1 MSPDFRLRESELR
14 AVWLSVQQC
23 SKITFW
29 GGAYEDGDVLR
40 KYRLSGW
47 LIWVGVL
54 VLLVAGFAMS
64 PIANLAASE
73 TSAYSE
79 LRAFSEVLSLVE
91 ENYVNKVDA
100 KKLIRGAIQ
109 GMLRTL
115 DPHTSYLNPEYF
127 KEMQVETTGRFGGL
141 GVEISIRDG
150 VLTVVT
156 PIEDTPAYEAG
167 VQAGDQIV
175 RIEKE
180 PTKGVTLQE
189 IVKKLRGKP
198 GSKVKI
204 TVVRKGEKKPIDITI
219 TRRIIRIKSVKSRM
233 LPDEIAYIRINTFQS
248 ETGKEVKDALSSL
261 QGEGAKALV
270 LDLRNNPGGLLS
282 QAVSV
287 SDIFLK
293 AGSLIVYTK
302 GRKSGQEHRFTSTSR
317 TLGGEI
323 PMAILVN
330 AGSASASEI
339 VAGALQD
346 LKRAKLIGVKTFGK
360 GSVQTVIP
368 LSDGSG
374 LRLTTALYF
383 TPKGKLIQ
391 GEGIEPDIVSEIKR
405 NPDGRRVVREKD
417 LPGHLPGV
425 SEKKG
430 TQKEEGASDAPA
442 DPAQNPA
449 EERKDTQLE
458 RAVEYLKD
466 SFFKKKMGA

>member
-1 MSPDFRLRESELR
+1 MS
-14 AVWLSVQQC
+14 
-23 SKITFW
+23 K
-29 GGAYEDGDVLR
+29 

-47 LIWVGVL
+47 MIWAGVMA
-54 VLLVAGFAMS
+54 LLVAGMAAS

-79 LRAFSEVLSLVE
+79 LRTFSEVLSLVE

-100 KKLIRGAIQ
+100 KKLIRGAIR

-115 DPHTSYLNPEYF
+115 DPHTTYLNPEYF

-141 GVEISIRDG
+141 GIEISIRGG

-156 PIEDTPAYEAG
+156 PIEDTPAHEAG
-167 VQAGDQIV
+167 VQAGDQIIL
-175 RIEKE
+175 IEEE
-180 PTKGVTLQE
+180 PTKDLSLQE
-189 IVKKLRGKP
+189 VVKRLRGKP
-198 GSKVKI
+198 GTEVKI
-204 TVVRKGEKKPIDITI
+204 TVRREGEEKLLPFTI
-219 TRRIIRIKSVKSRM
+219 TRRIIRIKSVRSRM
-233 LPDEIAYIRINTFQS
+233 LPDDIAYIRVRSFQNG
-248 ETGKEVKDALSSL
+248 TGREVKDALSSL
-261 QGEGAKALV
+261 EDKGARALV

-302 GRKSGQEHRFTSTSR
+302 GRMNDQEHRFTSTHEVP
-317 TLGGEI
+317 GGKI
-323 PMAILVN
+323 PMAVLVN

-346 LKRAKLIGVKTFGK
+346 LGRAKLIGVKTFGK
-360 GSVQTVIP
+360 GSVQTVVP

-383 TPKGKLIQ
+383 TPKGRRIQ
-391 GEGIEPDIVSEIKR
+391 GEGIEPDIVSEVER
-405 NPDGRRVVREKD
+405 TAGPTRAMREKD
-417 LPGHLPGV
+417 LPGHLPGA

-430 TQKEEGASDAPA
+430 EQKEDAPGGA
-442 DPAQNPA
+442 QAGPAQNPD
-449 EERKDTQLE
+449 EEQKDTQLD
-458 RAVEYLKD
+458 RAVKYLKD
-466 SFFKKKMGA
+466 SFLSKKMGA

>member
-1 MSPDFRLRESELR
+1 MS
-14 AVWLSVQQC
+14 
-23 SKITFW
+23 K
-29 GGAYEDGDVLR
+29 

-47 LIWVGVL
+47 MIWAGAL
-54 VLLVAGFAMS
+54 ALLVAGMSMS
-64 PIANLAASE
+64 PVANLAASE

-100 KKLIRGAIQ
+100 KKLIRGAIR

-115 DPHTSYLNPEYF
+115 DPHTTYLNPEFF

-156 PIEDTPAYEAG
+156 PIEDTPAYKAG

-175 RIEKE
+175 LIEEE
-180 PTKGVTLQE
+180 PTKDLLLQE

-198 GSKVKI
+198 GTKVKI
-204 TVVRKGEKKPIDITI
+204 TVRRKGEKEPIPFTI
-219 TRRIIRIKSVKSRM
+219 TRQIIRIKSVRSRM
-233 LPDEIAYIRINTFQS
+233 LEDDIAYIRVRSFQNG
-248 ETGKEVKDALSSL
+248 TGREVKDALSSL
-261 QGEGAKALV
+261 EGEGAKALV

-302 GRKSGQEHRFTSTSR
+302 GRMTDQEHRFTSTHEVP
-317 TLGGEI
+317 GGEI
-323 PMAILVN
+323 PMAVLVN

-346 LKRAKLIGVKTFGK
+346 LERAKLIGVKTFGK
-360 GSVQTVIP
+360 GSVQTVVP

-383 TPKGKLIQ
+383 TPKGRRIQ
-391 GEGIEPDIVSEIKR
+391 GEGIEPDIVSEVER
-405 NPDGRRVVREKD
+405 GSGPMRAVREKD
-417 LPGHLPGV
+417 LPGHLPGEA
-425 SEKKG
+425 EKEAEKEDKG
-430 TQKEEGASDAPA
+430 AGDAQAGPAKSPDEE
-442 DPAQNPA
+442 Q
-449 EERKDTQLE
+449 KDTQLE
-458 RAVEYLKD
+458 RAVKYLKEAFLD
-466 SFFKKKMGA
+466 KKMGA

>member
-1 MSPDFRLRESELR
+1 M
-14 AVWLSVQQC
+14 WLSVQQC
-23 SKITFW
+23 SKITLW

-219 TRRIIRIKSVKSRM
+219 TRRIIRIKSVKK
-233 LPDEIAYIRINTFQS
+233 PDA
-248 ETGKEVKDALSSL
+248 
-261 QGEGAKALV
+261 
-270 LDLRNNPGGLLS
+270 
-282 QAVSV
+282 
-287 SDIFLK
+287 
-293 AGSLIVYTK
+293 AG
-302 GRKSGQEHRFTSTSR
+302 
-317 TLGGEI
+317 
-323 PMAILVN
+323 
-330 AGSASASEI
+330 
-339 VAGALQD
+339 
-346 LKRAKLIGVKTFGK
+346 
-360 GSVQTVIP
+360 
-368 LSDGSG
+368 
-374 LRLTTALYF
+374 
-383 TPKGKLIQ
+383 
-391 GEGIEPDIVSEIKR
+391 
-405 NPDGRRVVREKD
+405 
-417 LPGHLPGV
+417 
-425 SEKKG
+425 
-430 TQKEEGASDAPA
+430 
-442 DPAQNPA
+442 
-449 EERKDTQLE
+449 
-458 RAVEYLKD
+458 
-466 SFFKKKMGA
+466 

>member
-1 MSPDFRLRESELR
+1 MS
-14 AVWLSVQQC
+14 
-23 SKITFW
+23 K
-29 GGAYEDGDVLR
+29 

-47 LIWVGVL
+47 MIWAGAL
-54 VLLVAGFAMS
+54 ALLVAGMS
-64 PIANLAASE
+64 VSPVANLAASE
-73 TSAYSE
+73 TGAYSE

-100 KKLIRGAIQ
+100 KKLIRGAIR

-115 DPHTSYLNPEYF
+115 DPHTTYLSPEYF

-156 PIEDTPAYEAG
+156 PIEDTPAYKAG
-167 VQAGDQIV
+167 VQAGDQIIL
-175 RIEKE
+175 IEEE
-180 PTKGVTLQE
+180 PTKDLLLQE

-198 GSKVKI
+198 GTKVKI
-204 TVVRKGEKKPIDITI
+204 TVRRKGEKEPIPFTI
-219 TRRIIRIKSVKSRM
+219 TRQIIRIKSVRSRM
-233 LPDEIAYIRINTFQS
+233 LADDIAYIRVRSFQNG
-248 ETGKEVKDALSSL
+248 TGREVKDALSSL
-261 QGEGAKALV
+261 EDKGARALV

-302 GRKSGQEHRFTSTSR
+302 GRMTDQEHRFTSTHEA
-317 TLGGEI
+317 LGGKI
-323 PMAILVN
+323 PMAVLVN

-346 LKRAKLIGVKTFGK
+346 LERAKLIGVKTFGK
-360 GSVQTVIP
+360 GSVQTVVP

-383 TPKGKLIQ
+383 TPKGRRIQ
-391 GEGIEPDIVSEIKR
+391 GEGIEPDIVSEAER
-405 NPDGRRVVREKD
+405 SAAAMRAMREKD
-417 LPGHLPGV
+417 LPGHLPGE
-425 SEKKG
+425 SEKEGK
-430 TQKEEGASDAPA
+430 KEGKGASGPQAGPAKSPDEEQKDA
-442 DPAQNPA
+442 
-449 EERKDTQLE
+449 QLD
-458 RAVEYLKD
+458 RAVKYLKD
-466 SFFKKKMGA
+466 SFLDKKMGA

>member
-1 MSPDFRLRESELR
+1 MS
-14 AVWLSVQQC
+14 
-23 SKITFW
+23 K
-29 GGAYEDGDVLR
+29 

-47 LIWVGVL
+47 MIWAGVMA
-54 VLLVAGFAMS
+54 LLVAGMAAS

-79 LRAFSEVLSLVE
+79 LRTFSEVLSLVE

-100 KKLIRGAIQ
+100 KKLIRGAIR

-115 DPHTSYLNPEYF
+115 DPHTTYLNPEYF

-141 GVEISIRDG
+141 GIEISIRGG

-156 PIEDTPAYEAG
+156 PIEDTPAHKAG
-167 VQAGDQIV
+167 VQAGDQIIL
-175 RIEKE
+175 IEEE
-180 PTKGVTLQE
+180 PTKDLSLQE
-189 IVKKLRGKP
+189 VVKRLRGKP
-198 GSKVKI
+198 GTEVKI
-204 TVVRKGEKKPIDITI
+204 TVRREGEKEMLPFTI
-219 TRRIIRIKSVKSRM
+219 TREIIRIKSVRSRM
-233 LPDEIAYIRINTFQS
+233 LPEDIAYIRVRSFQNG
-248 ETGKEVKDALSSL
+248 TGREVKDALSSL
-261 QGEGAKALV
+261 EDKGARALV

-302 GRKSGQEHRFTSTSR
+302 GRMNDQEHRFTSTHEVP
-317 TLGGEI
+317 GGKI
-323 PMAILVN
+323 PMAVLVN

-346 LKRAKLIGVKTFGK
+346 LGRAKLIGVKTFGK
-360 GSVQTVIP
+360 GSVQTVVP

-383 TPKGKLIQ
+383 TPKGRRIQ
-391 GEGIEPDIVSEIKR
+391 GEGIEPDIVSEVER
-405 NPDGRRVVREKD
+405 SAGPTRAMREKD
-417 LPGHLPGV
+417 LPGHLPGA

-430 TQKEEGASDAPA
+430 EQKEDAPGGSQA
-442 DPAQNPA
+442 GQAQNPD
-449 EERKDTQLE
+449 EEQKDTQLD
-458 RAVEYLKD
+458 RAVQYLKD
-466 SFFKKKMGA
+466 SFLSKKMGA

>member
-1 MSPDFRLRESELR
+1 MS
-14 AVWLSVQQC
+14 
-23 SKITFW
+23 K
-29 GGAYEDGDVLR
+29 

-47 LIWVGVL
+47 MIWAGAL
-54 VLLVAGFAMS
+54 ALLVAGMSMS
-64 PIANLAASE
+64 PVANLAASE

-100 KKLIRGAIQ
+100 KKLIRGAIR

-115 DPHTSYLNPEYF
+115 DPHTTYLNPEFF

-156 PIEDTPAYEAG
+156 PIEDTPAYKAG
-167 VQAGDQIV
+167 VQAGDQIIL
-175 RIEKE
+175 IEEE
-180 PTKGVTLQE
+180 PTKDLLLQE

-198 GSKVKI
+198 GTKVKI
-204 TVVRKGEKKPIDITI
+204 TVRRKGEKEPIPFTI
-219 TRRIIRIKSVKSRM
+219 TRQIIRIKSVRSRM
-233 LPDEIAYIRINTFQS
+233 LEDDIAYIRVRSFQNG
-248 ETGKEVKDALSSL
+248 TGREVKDALSSL
-261 QGEGAKALV
+261 EGEGAKALV

-302 GRKSGQEHRFTSTSR
+302 GRMTDQEHRFTSTHEVP
-317 TLGGEI
+317 GGEI
-323 PMAILVN
+323 PMAVLVN

-346 LKRAKLIGVKTFGK
+346 LERAKLIGVKTFGK
-360 GSVQTVIP
+360 GSVQTVVP

-383 TPKGKLIQ
+383 TPKGRRIQ
-391 GEGIEPDIVSEIKR
+391 GEGIEPDIVSEVER
-405 NPDGRRVVREKD
+405 GSGPMRAVREKD
-417 LPGHLPGV
+417 LPGHLPGEA
-425 SEKKG
+425 EKEAEKEDKG
-430 TQKEEGASDAPA
+430 AGDAQAGPAKSPDEE
-442 DPAQNPA
+442 Q
-449 EERKDTQLE
+449 KDTQLE
-458 RAVEYLKD
+458 RAVKYLKEAFLD
-466 SFFKKKMGA
+466 KKMGA

>member
-1 MSPDFRLRESELR
+1 MS
-14 AVWLSVQQC
+14 
-23 SKITFW
+23 
-29 GGAYEDGDVLR
+29 R

-47 LIWVGVL
+47 MIWAGAL
-54 VLLVAGFAMS
+54 ALLVAGMSMS
-64 PIANLAASE
+64 PVANLAASE

-100 KKLIRGAIQ
+100 KKLIRGAIR

-115 DPHTSYLNPEYF
+115 DPHTTYLNPEFF

-156 PIEDTPAYEAG
+156 PIEDTPAYKAG
-167 VQAGDQIV
+167 VQAGDQIIL
-175 RIEKE
+175 IEEE
-180 PTKGVTLQE
+180 PTKDLLLQE

-198 GSKVKI
+198 GTKVKI
-204 TVVRKGEKKPIDITI
+204 TVRRKGEKEPIPFTI
-219 TRRIIRIKSVKSRM
+219 TRQIIRIKSVRSRM
-233 LPDEIAYIRINTFQS
+233 LEDDIAYIRVRSFQNG
-248 ETGKEVKDALSSL
+248 TGREVKDALSSL
-261 QGEGAKALV
+261 EGEGAKALV

-302 GRKSGQEHRFTSTSR
+302 GRMTDQEHRFTSTHEVP
-317 TLGGEI
+317 GGEI
-323 PMAILVN
+323 PMAVLVN

-346 LKRAKLIGVKTFGK
+346 LERAKLIGVKTFGK
-360 GSVQTVIP
+360 GSVQTVVP

-383 TPKGKLIQ
+383 TPKGRRIQ
-391 GEGIEPDIVSEIKR
+391 GEGIEPDIVSEVER
-405 NPDGRRVVREKD
+405 GSGPMRAVREKD
-417 LPGHLPGV
+417 LPGHLPGEA
-425 SEKKG
+425 EKEAEKEDKG
-430 TQKEEGASDAPA
+430 AGDAQAGPAKSPDEE
-442 DPAQNPA
+442 Q
-449 EERKDTQLE
+449 KDTQLE
-458 RAVEYLKD
+458 RAVKYLKD
-466 SFFKKKMGA
+466 SFLDKKMGA

>member
-1 MSPDFRLRESELR
+1 MS
-14 AVWLSVQQC
+14 
-23 SKITFW
+23 K
-29 GGAYEDGDVLR
+29 

-47 LIWVGVL
+47 MIWAGAL
-54 VLLVAGFAMS
+54 ALLVAGMS
-64 PIANLAASE
+64 VSPVANLAASE

-100 KKLIRGAIQ
+100 KKLIRGAIR

-115 DPHTSYLNPEYF
+115 DPHTTYLNPEFF

-156 PIEDTPAYEAG
+156 PIEDTPAYKAG
-167 VQAGDQIV
+167 VQAGDQIIL
-175 RIEKE
+175 IEEE
-180 PTKGVTLQE
+180 PTKDLLLQE

-198 GSKVKI
+198 GTKVKI
-204 TVVRKGEKKPIDITI
+204 TVRRKGEKEPIPFTI
-219 TRRIIRIKSVKSRM
+219 TRQIIRIKSVRSRM
-233 LPDEIAYIRINTFQS
+233 LADDIAYIRVRSFQNG
-248 ETGKEVKDALSSL
+248 TGREVKDALSSL
-261 QGEGAKALV
+261 EDEGAKALV

-302 GRKSGQEHRFTSTSR
+302 GRMTDQEHRFTSTHEVP
-317 TLGGEI
+317 GGEI
-323 PMAILVN
+323 PMAVLVN

-346 LKRAKLIGVKTFGK
+346 LERAKLIGVKTFGK
-360 GSVQTVIP
+360 GSVQTVVP

-383 TPKGKLIQ
+383 TPKGRRIQ
-391 GEGIEPDIVSEIKR
+391 GKGIEPDIVSEAGTSSGGAR
-405 NPDGRRVVREKD
+405 MMREKD
-417 LPGHLPGV
+417 LPGHLPGE
-425 SEKKG
+425 SEKEGK
-430 TQKEEGASDAPA
+430 KEDKGASDAQAGPA
-442 DPAQNPA
+442 KSPD
-449 EERKDTQLE
+449 EEQKDTQLE
-458 RAVEYLKD
+458 RAVKYLKD
-466 SFFKKKMGA
+466 AFLDKKMGA

>member
-1 MSPDFRLRESELR
+1 MS
-14 AVWLSVQQC
+14 
-23 SKITFW
+23 K
-29 GGAYEDGDVLR
+29 

-47 LIWVGVL
+47 MIWAGAL
-54 VLLVAGFAMS
+54 VLLVAGMSMS
-64 PIANLAASE
+64 PVANLAASE

-100 KKLIRGAIQ
+100 KKLIRGAIR

-115 DPHTSYLNPEYF
+115 DPHTTYLNPEFF

-156 PIEDTPAYEAG
+156 PIEDTPAYKAG
-167 VQAGDQIV
+167 VQAGDQIIL
-175 RIEKE
+175 IEEE
-180 PTKGVTLQE
+180 PTKDLLLQE

-198 GSKVKI
+198 GTKVKI
-204 TVVRKGEKKPIDITI
+204 TVRRKGEKEPIPFTI
-219 TRRIIRIKSVKSRM
+219 TRRIIRIKSVRSRM
-233 LPDEIAYIRINTFQS
+233 LEDDIAYIRVRSFQNG
-248 ETGKEVKDALSSL
+248 TGREVKDALSSL
-261 QGEGAKALV
+261 EGEGAKALV

-302 GRKSGQEHRFTSTSR
+302 GRMTDQEHRFTSTHEA
-317 TLGGEI
+317 LGGKI
-323 PMAILVN
+323 PMAVLVN

-346 LKRAKLIGVKTFGK
+346 LERAKLIGVKTFGK
-360 GSVQTVIP
+360 GSVQTVVP

-383 TPKGKLIQ
+383 TPKGRRIQ
-391 GEGIEPDIVSEIKR
+391 GKGIEPDIVSEVGASSGGAR
-405 NPDGRRVVREKD
+405 MMREKD
-417 LPGHLPGV
+417 LPGHLPGEA
-425 SEKKG
+425 EKEAEKEDKG
-430 TQKEEGASDAPA
+430 AGDAQAGPAKSPDEE
-442 DPAQNPA
+442 
-449 EERKDTQLE
+449 EKDTQLE
-458 RAVEYLKD
+458 RAVKYLKD
-466 SFFKKKMGA
+466 SFLDKKMGA

>member
-1 MSPDFRLRESELR
+1 MS
-14 AVWLSVQQC
+14 
-23 SKITFW
+23 K
-29 GGAYEDGDVLR
+29 

-47 LIWVGVL
+47 MIWAGAL
-54 VLLVAGFAMS
+54 ALLVAGVAVG
-64 PIANLAASE
+64 PVTNPAASE

-100 KKLIRGAIQ
+100 KKLIRGAIR

-115 DPHTSYLNPEYF
+115 DPHTTYLNPEFF

-156 PIEDTPAYEAG
+156 PIEDTPAHKVG

-175 RIEKE
+175 FIEKD
-180 PTKGVTLQE
+180 PTKDMPLQE
-189 IVKKLRGKP
+189 VVKKLRGKP
-198 GSKVKI
+198 GTKVKI
-204 TVVRKGEKKPIDITI
+204 TVRRKDVKELLDFTI
-219 TRRIIRIKSVKSRM
+219 TRRIIRIKSVRSRM
-233 LPDEIAYIRINTFQS
+233 LADDIAYIRVRSFQNG
-248 ETGKEVKDALSSL
+248 TGREVKDALSSL
-261 QGEGAKALV
+261 MGEGARALV

-287 SDIFLK
+287 SDVFLE

-302 GRKSGQEHRFTSTSR
+302 GRMTDQEHRFTSTHEVP
-317 TLGGEI
+317 GGKI
-323 PMAILVN
+323 PMAVLVN

-346 LKRAKLIGVKTFGK
+346 LGRAKLIGVKTFGK
-360 GSVQTVIP
+360 GSVQTVVP

-383 TPKGKLIQ
+383 TPKGRRIQ
-391 GEGIEPDIVSEIKR
+391 GEGIEPDIVSEVER
-405 NPDGRRVVREKD
+405 SSGVARMMREKD
-417 LPGHLPGV
+417 LPGHLP
-425 SEKKG
+425 SDAEKKEE
-430 TQKEEGASDAPA
+430 QKEDKPDGAQT
-442 DPAQNPA
+442 DPAQTPA
-449 EERKDTQLE
+449 EEERKDSQLE
-458 RAVEYLKD
+458 RAVKYLKD
-466 SFFKKKMGA
+466 SFLSKKMGA